1 MEYFSRFM
9 ATLMLIIMS
18 PLLLLIS
25 FLSLVFQGNPVLFKQ
40 ERIGYAYHPFMLV
53 KFRSM
58 IKNNGNNKITNAGD
72 NRITLWGKLLR
83 TLKLDELPQLWN
95 IVKGDMRFIGP
106 RPEVQEFVRSNDFSF
121 LTIIKPGL
129 TDFSSIL
136 FRNES
141 DILSHSGGIEKYPK
155 LLELKVELGHL
166 YAKHKNFLLDI
177 KLVLLTIVAIFF
189 PKTAVTLVK
198 KYFIEQYKPDL
209 MPAINEWI
217 K

>member
-1 MEYFSRFM
+1 M
-9 ATLMLIIMS
+9 
-18 PLLLLIS
+18 
-25 FLSLVFQGNPVLFKQ
+25 
-40 ERIGYAYHPFMLV
+40 
-53 KFRSM
+53 
-58 IKNNGNNKITNAGD
+58 
-72 NRITLWGKLLR
+72 
-83 TLKLDELPQLWN
+83 KLDELPQLWN

-177 KLVLLTIVAIFF
+177 KLVLLTLVAIFF

-198 KYFIEQYKPDL
+198 ENFIEKHKPDL
-209 MPAINEWI
+209 IPAINYWI